1 MFTALDSIFY
11 LIHAYEDI
19 ATTCFD
25 EISLENKVKSNEIGY
40 CYTVSLRF
48 QFHWYAKQSKNSE
61 QSCNFLLRNKGKSIF
76 SSIY

>member
-40 CYTVSLRF
+40 CHTVSLRF
-48 QFHWYAKQSKNSE
+48 QFQWYAKQSKNQRTE
-61 QSCNFLLRNKGKSIF
+61 LQFSIKK
-76 SSIY
+76 